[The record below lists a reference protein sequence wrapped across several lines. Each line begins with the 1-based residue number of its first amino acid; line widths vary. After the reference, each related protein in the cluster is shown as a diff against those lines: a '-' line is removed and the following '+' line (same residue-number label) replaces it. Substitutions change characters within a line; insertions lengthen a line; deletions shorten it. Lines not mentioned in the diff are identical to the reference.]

1 MTVEIRT
8 AVAADE
14 SPCFEL
20 LATLAGTTGTAR
32 PGEEE
37 PIRETFRALLD
48 ASRGEILV
56 ADEGGV
62 LLGMASV
69 SYNVAMRYGGEYC
82 QLEELIVDPAA
93 RGKNL
98 GARLVQTTVDR
109 ARARGCPEY
118 GLYLLASTEH
128 NLEFYQ
134 KFGFEKV
141 GSELR
146 QRLDCVAISAARG

>member
-14 SPCFEL
+14 SRCIEL
-20 LATLAGTTGTAR
+20 LAALAGTTGTDR
-32 PGEEE
+32 PSTQP
-37 PIRETFRALLD
+37 PIRTTFRALLD
-48 ASRGEILV
+48 GSRGEILV
-56 ADEGGV
+56 ADEDGE

-93 RGKNL
+93 RGKNV

-118 GLYLLASTEH
+118 GLYLVESTEH
-128 NLEFYQ
+128 NLAFYQ

-146 QRLDCVAISAARG
+146 QRLD